1 MTGNESRFA
10 LSERPIL
17 DTLAALVVVL
27 LHSLVISRFWLDVW
41 SDVDTSTRQLIFQTG
56 AGVVA
61 IVAALAAV
69 GLAAGGAGERGKS
82 LRRLYGKELRRNW
95 RALLIVSAVAP
106 TTVLGAQVVE
116 ANRGGAVAPY
126 LFEFAVLWTAL
137 RLLRLTWMIDAL
149 MRAEELDAA
158 EVGRTPT
165 LGLSEDFMKRTG
177 AARSDRKRA
186 RGSKERHL
194 QVGDPGGY
202 RREERTNPSLLD
214 DLEGRETQEGR
225 A

>member
-177 AARSDRKRA
+177 AA
-186 RGSKERHL
+186 
-194 QVGDPGGY
+194 
-202 RREERTNPSLLD
+202 
-214 DLEGRETQEGR
+214 
-225 A
+225 